1 MSEGRSLVREY
12 ATLPVGRGRLKRFS
26 RASFW
31 LGLPL
36 MITIALLWP
45 RRVVIYMGGDVPEIN
60 RPRSILPGWLG
71 DVTYLYG
78 ASVVGVGALLV
89 TTTILRFVA
98 RRRAVPTPSLTACFL
113 PTYLAGIEATGH
125 VRWASRC
132 HTMGPINLP
141 EYFLG
146 EVQTCAAAF
155 AITVLAGGVAAL
167 SLGHR
172 SRFGLP
178 IPPVVWAILLS
189 AWWPW
194 WALLRLVSF

>member
-1 MSEGRSLVREY
+1 MT
-12 ATLPVGRGRLKRFS
+12 A
-26 RASFW
+26 
-31 LGLPL
+31 
-36 MITIALLWP
+36 IALCWP
-45 RRVVIYMGGDVPEIN
+45 RRVVLYVGGDVPEIN
-60 RPRSILPGWLG
+60 RPRSILPEWLG
-71 DVTYLYG
+71 DITYLYG
-78 ASVVGVGALLV
+78 ASMLGVGALLV
-89 TTTILRFVA
+89 VTAFRIVIG
-98 RRRAVPTPSLTACFL
+98 RRRVVPTPSLTACFL
-113 PTYLAGIEATGH
+113 PTYLAGIEATDH

-146 EVQTCAAAF
+146 EVQTCATAL